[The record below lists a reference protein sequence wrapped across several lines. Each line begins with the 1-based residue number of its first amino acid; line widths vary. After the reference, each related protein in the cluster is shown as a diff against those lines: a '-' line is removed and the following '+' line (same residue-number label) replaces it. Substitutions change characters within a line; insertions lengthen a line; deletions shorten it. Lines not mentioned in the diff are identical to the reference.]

1 MKPIDEESMT
11 DGPYLVGRIHARCID
26 DAGCWVWQGS
36 CQKGE
41 MPMINVG
48 GNVMAVRRALFIALN
63 GPVKPGHEVVAN
75 CETPKCV
82 RCVEEVTYAERR
94 RRLAEKMNAC
104 QRSRKIPPH
113 AKLSA
118 EKASE
123 IRASNEP
130 TAVLAERYGVSK
142 ASIGYVKIGK
152 TWAPPSPWDGLGARS

>member
-1 MKPIDEESMT
+1 MT
-11 DGPYLVGRIHARCID
+11 EGSYLLKRIRARCID
-26 DAGCWVWQGS
+26 DAGCWVWQGT
-36 CQKGE
+36 CQKGV

-48 GNVMAVRRALFIALN
+48 GSIVSVRRVVFTELN
-63 GPVKPGHEVVAN
+63 GPVKPGHEITVS
-75 CETPKCV
+75 CETARCV

-94 RRLAEKMNAC
+94 RRMAVKRNTDSYPRL
-104 QRSRKIPPH
+104 IPPH

-118 EKASE
+118 EKARE
-123 IRASNEP
+123 IRASDEP